1 MEFKSENK
9 LELKDKIINIYNFNK
24 KKIYITFL
32 ILILI
37 TISTI
42 FIKFKN
48 ERENTLI
55 AEKYIK
61 AGIYLSKDQKN
72 NAKILLEEIVLSNNR
87 FYSILALNTIIEKEL
102 ILEKIKILELFE
114 ILKKS
119 NLEKN
124 QQDLIS
130 LKQALYL
137 IKESDK
143 KNGNNL
149 LKSLVDNKSILEP
162 IAQELIIK

>member
-1 MEFKSENK
+1 MEIKAENK
-9 LELKDKIINIYNFNK
+9 LILKDKIINIYNFNK

-72 NAKILLEEIVLSNNR
+72 NAIILLEEIVLSNNR

>member
-1 MEFKSENK
+1 MEIKAENK
-9 LELKDKIINIYNFNK
+9 LILKDKIINIYNFNK

-48 ERENTLI
+48 ERENNLI

>member
-1 MEFKSENK
+1 M
-9 LELKDKIINIYNFNK
+9 
-24 KKIYITFL
+24 FL
-32 ILILI
+32 ILIII
-37 TISTI
+37 TISII
-42 FIKFKN
+42 FVKFKN
-48 ERENTLI
+48 ERENTLV
-55 AEKYIK
+55 AEKYVK

-72 NAKILLEEIVLSNNR
+72 NAKILLVEIVLSNNR

>member
-1 MEFKSENK
+1 MEIKAENK
-9 LELKDKIINIYNFNK
+9 LILKDKIINIYNFNK

-114 ILKKS
+114 ILKR
-119 NLEKN
+119 
-124 QQDLIS
+124 Q
-130 LKQALYL
+130 
-137 IKESDK
+137 
-143 KNGNNL
+143 
-149 LKSLVDNKSILEP
+149 
-162 IAQELIIK
+162 